1 MKIIKKIKTTKKKPT
16 LEKKKKTTLKP
27 TIKKQSLKK
36 PAPKKTIATKKA
48 IKKLNTKITT
58 KHGADFADV
67 VKKMPKGWKITQGT
81 TTQPKGTVWI
91 DNGESFFNGKRKQK
105 LLIVDKKTFNENI
118 KKPSSFYKIKPVEK
132 KVVKAVS
139 KPSRSKT
146 VKYKK
151 TETTKTKNTVSTKPK
166 IRAGEVASI
175 NTKRAS
181 GHKGSIAKVKKTG
194 EISAFTLTHSK
205 YTHGRKNIPL
215 VVNPQKNDKRKAY
228 VVKKPHKVAEKH
240 IGKHH
245 PNVRIKNSTDKSI
258 MRKLRTTAKKN
269 NKKKSG

>member
-1 MKIIKKIKTTKKKPT
+1 MKTIKKIKTTKKKPT

-36 PAPKKTIATKKA
+36 TAPKKTIATKKA
-48 IKKLNTKITT
+48 IKKPNTKITT
-58 KHGADFADV
+58 KHGADFA
-67 VKKMPKGWKITQGT
+67 
-81 TTQPKGTVWI
+81 
-91 DNGESFFNGKRKQK
+91 
-105 LLIVDKKTFNENI
+105 
-118 KKPSSFYKIKPVEK
+118 
-132 KVVKAVS
+132 
-139 KPSRSKT
+139 
-146 VKYKK
+146 
-151 TETTKTKNTVSTKPK
+151 ETTKTKNTVSTKPK